1 MAWGLRVA
9 GGKAMVAMQF
19 GMYVWMDPSMYVSTY
34 QYECIKASDLGT
46 KNLCKFGN
54 DKTGVVAVIGGA
66 CLWIACLPALEVLQ
80 SSCIFILLPPPCCLL
95 F

>member
-1 MAWGLRVA
+1 
-9 GGKAMVAMQF
+9 
-19 GMYVWMDPSMYVSTY
+19 MYVSTY

-66 CLWIACLPALEVLQ
+66 SGSHVCLHCRF
-80 SSCIFILLPPPCCLL
+80 SSPVAFSFCYHHAVYF
-95 F
+95 FS

>member
-1 MAWGLRVA
+1 
-9 GGKAMVAMQF
+9 MVAMQF

-54 DKTGVVAVIGGA
+54 DKTGVVAVIGGGA
-66 CLWIACLPALEVLQ
+66 SGSHVCLHCRF
-80 SSCIFILLPPPCCLL
+80 SSPVAFSFCYHHHAVYFSDDVWVV
-95 F
+95 